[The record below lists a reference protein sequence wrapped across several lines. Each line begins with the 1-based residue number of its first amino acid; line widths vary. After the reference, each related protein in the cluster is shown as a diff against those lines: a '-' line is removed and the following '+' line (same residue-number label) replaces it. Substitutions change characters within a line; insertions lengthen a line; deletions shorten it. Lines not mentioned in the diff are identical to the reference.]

1 MSEFPTYNLSLTGAR
16 MNMKAASFLIG
27 ITIFGVI
34 MLITPIP
41 VNAQASP
48 CTCKDRADLINQL
61 NRANAAYS
69 VVKYLY
75 FQRAMGDHLNRPVNE
90 LLDGENPGN
99 LNYKDVID
107 GELSDDVNAVND
119 PKASTIVI
127 KTDAST
133 CEPTVSA
140 STACLKSLAEKLA
153 PRRKEF
159 CIKQRDGFTSGRYMT
174 VSDYLDFLERLYKDE
189 IAEIVARLSALQKSC
204 RPADWIGTIK
214 YSFDQRNFN
223 KNEKPGVV
231 ETIEDTLKIDGI
243 IRLNGDHAL
252 EYPSSW
258 EATGKYDELKKSN
271 GSLPC
276 KGGLA
281 TAKLDGKYE
290 SKHIFK
296 WDKNG
301 QISRDTDVSIGDVQ
315 EGNKVTI
322 DFRIPKIVLKTSGYS
337 RDSYNTD
344 CPKPNGNF
352 DGPSTPWDVEFPLD
366 SQMINFV
373 GSYFPGNPDK
383 ISGSVTLESGK
394 TGTVIVTYN
403 LFKLKP

>member
-1 MSEFPTYNLSLTGAR
+1 

-48 CTCKDRADLINQL
+48 CKCEDKVDLIDQL
-61 NRANAAYS
+61 NKASAAMKTISDLLQTMKSQNDLVAKIPADSNPKQMSWKEIIDGAVYQAGYS
-69 VVKYLY
+69 VSSL
-75 FQRAMGDHLNRPVNE
+75 
-90 LLDGENPGN
+90 
-99 LNYKDVID
+99 
-107 GELSDDVNAVND
+107 
-119 PKASTIVI
+119 T
-127 KTDAST
+127 
-133 CEPTVSA
+133 EPTSCEFKVLA
-140 STACLKSLAEKLA
+140 SSACLKSLAAKIA
-153 PRRKEF
+153 VDRKAVL
-159 CIKQRDGFTSGRYMT
+159 CPSASLT
-174 VSDYLDFLERLYKDE
+174 VRDYLLRLSRIYKKD

-204 RPADWIGTIK
+204 RPTDWIGTIR
-214 YSFDQRNFN
+214 YSFDQRNSN
-223 KNEKPGVV
+223 RNEKPGLV

-243 IRLNGDHAL
+243 IKLNGDHAL

-258 EATGKYDELKKSN
+258 EAGGKYEENKESK
-271 GSLPC
+271 GSRPC

-322 DFRIPKIVLKTSGYS
+322 DFRLPKIVMKTSGYS
-337 RDSYNTD
+337 KDSYVSN
-344 CPKPNGNF
+344 CPKPNGDF
-352 DGPSTPWDVEFPLD
+352 DGPPTPWDVEFPLD